1 LPIIHIFL
9 AGQSTAQ
16 VKKALIERISAAV
29 VEVGCGPVE
38 RVRVLI
44 HELDGVNRD
53 GHFGAVAVNGGTAEN
68 HLPRVDM
75 FLIEG
80 RPQQVK
86 ETLIEKVR
94 TALVELGCGPTDKVH
109 VSIQDIPSSAW
120 GIGGKTAQELGR

>member
-9 AGQSTAQ
+9 ADQRTAQ
-16 VKKALIERISAAV
+16 VKKALIEQVSDAI

-44 HELDGVNRD
+44 HELAGVAPD
-53 GHFGAVAVNGGTAEN
+53 GHFGSASMNGEAAGN

-80 RPQQVK
+80 RSQQVK

-94 TALVELGCGPTDKVH
+94 AALVDLGCAPTDKVH